1 MPDSGPVPECSA
13 CGTSRLELSERIA
26 ALRSVLVD
34 SINALE
40 CSFASPEVSDAFLA
54 NLPAEIK
61 GQIEGKNA
69 RIAALEAELA
79 TQAHAAMRAQERAE
93 AAESQACRMRE
104 ALTAIRMLDP
114 SNHHERRTTFE
125 NAWNIADA
133 TLAASGPCP
142 HQLQLGKLEV
152 EIVELRQREAELIE
166 KSEKWRAASEKG
178 AAEVEQLKATNHEIA
193 GTLTEI
199 VIERNALRGEL
210 AEARKLCKR
219 AEIVIEKNQ

>member
-1 MPDSGPVPECSA
+1 MTEQ
-13 CGTSRLELSERIA
+13 ERIA
-26 ALRSVLVD
+26 LQTLLGEMLAGSELPEGMSVRLMRPIVCPYCFTESPD
-34 SINALE
+34 FEAAKTHDGE
-40 CSFASPEVSDAFLA
+40 CKKHPMAVKL
-54 NLPAEIK
+54 
-61 GQIEGKNA
+61 
-69 RIAALEAELA
+69 AALEAELA
-79 TQAHAAMRAQERAE
+79 TQAHNAMRAQERVE
-93 AAESQACRMRE
+93 AAEAQACGLRG

-199 VIERNALRGEL
+199 VIERNALR
-210 AEARKLCKR
+210 
-219 AEIVIEKNQ
+219 